1 MSIFE
6 EEWEDY
12 ELDKHDFEVWL
23 DSINESGDP
32 ERDQEY
38 YDKAMAEQMD
48 SEVDQMKQVEY
59 PEWQISTPNYT
70 MTVSNN

>member
-1 MSIFE
+1 MSVWD

-48 SEVDQMKQVEY
+48 SEADQMKQAEY
-59 PEWQISTPNYT
+59 PEWVINTPKYT

>member
-32 ERDQEY
+32 ERGEEY
-38 YDKAMAEQMD
+38 YNKAMAEQMD
-48 SEVDQMKQVEY
+48 SEVDQMKQAEY
-59 PEWQISTPNYT
+59 PEWVISTPNYT
-70 MTVSNN
+70 MTISNN

>member
-1 MSIFE
+1 MSIWE

-32 ERDQEY
+32 ERDKEY
-38 YDKAMAEQMD
+38 YDKVIGEEMDKQAE
-48 SEVDQMKQVEY
+48 EIKQAEY
-59 PEWQISTPNYT
+59 PEWVISTPNFT
-70 MTVSNN
+70 MTISNN